1 MDKTRKIMPMV
12 AQMIA
17 QLDAL
22 FVELVGPIGFELA
35 GVALNKWLDE
45 GKTGPSAL
53 RRYAQALSEQLD
65 NPSERKE
72 FLAKAERLLLQLQS
86 GLSF

>member
-1 MDKTRKIMPMV
+1 MEKTRKILPLV

-22 FVELVGPIGFELA
+22 FVEFVGPIGFELA
-35 GVALNKWLDE
+35 DVALKKWLDE

-53 RRYAQALSEQLD
+53 RRYSQALSEHLD
-65 NPSERKE
+65 SPNDRKE
-72 FLAKAERLLLQLQS
+72 FLAKAERLLLQLQLGFGS
-86 GLSF
+86 

>member
-1 MDKTRKIMPMV
+1 MDKTRKIMPLV

-22 FVELVGPIGFELA
+22 FVEFVGPIGFELA
-35 GVALNKWLDE
+35 GVALKKWLDE

-72 FLAKAERLLLQLQS
+72 FLVKAERLLLQLQS
-86 GLSF
+86 GLGS

>member
-1 MDKTRKIMPMV
+1 MEKTRKILPLV
-12 AQMIA
+12 AQTIA

-22 FVELVGPIGFELA
+22 FVEFVGPIGFELA
-35 GVALNKWLDE
+35 GAVLKKWLDE

-53 RRYAQALSEQLD
+53 RRYAQALGEQLD
-65 NPSERKE
+65 SPNERKE

-86 GLSF
+86 GLSS

>member
-1 MDKTRKIMPMV
+1 MDKTRKIMPLV

-22 FVELVGPIGFELA
+22 FVEFVGPIGFELA

-72 FLAKAERLLLQLQS
+72 FLVKAERLLLQLQS

>member
-1 MDKTRKIMPMV
+1 MPVVARMV
-12 AQMIA
+12 V

-22 FVELVGPIGFELA
+22 FVETVGPIGVELA
-35 GVALNKWLDE
+35 GAALKKWLDE

-53 RRYAQALSEQLD
+53 RRYVQALGEQLD
-65 NPSERKE
+65 NSDDRKA
-72 FLAKAERLLLQLQS
+72 FLEKAERLLLQPQS

>member
-1 MDKTRKIMPMV
+1 MEKPKKIMPLV
-12 AQMIA
+12 VQMIA

-22 FVELVGPIGFELA
+22 FVEFVGPIGIELA
-35 GVALNKWLDE
+35 SAALHKWLAE

-65 NPSERKE
+65 SPSERKE
-72 FLAKAERLLLQLQS
+72 FLVKAERLLLQLQS